1 MNDPETGGAKPPS
14 RDEGPGEPIPLG
26 QKLLDRPFLL
36 LIAGMVVMFVFF
48 TGWGLV
54 EIASLEPAPLP

>member
-1 MNDPETGGAKPPS
+1 MNDPEAGGARPPS
-14 RDEGPGEPIPLG
+14 RDEGQDGPIPLG

-54 EIASLEPAPLP
+54 EIASLAPAPLP